1 MGADPSII
9 QEHPGESIFKL
20 ERRNSGDEERIL
32 ARTCNSRPGLGDEG
46 QMQQYSEH
54 ADRPRSQGIGRLSL
68 PVFLSGG
75 LAAKMW
81 RFPQGRKPDA
91 TRPIAPT
98 SRAIGELEFA
108 GSIRGRFWLRRAP
121 IGSVVNCRDD
131 RRLPGRSPGSTPRK
145 DASAISQRGPA
156 TGLRPRV
163 SPSRSDARMA
173 QRTVAAHLEYC
184 ARSRNV
190 ARQDDWSAEPPNR
203 RWLERELRRH

>member
-20 ERRNSGDEERIL
+20 ERRNSGDEKGFW
-32 ARTCNSRPGLGDEG
+32 P
-46 QMQQYSEH
+46 EH
-54 ADRPRSQGIGRLSL
+54 ATRAPALAMKGRCNNIPSTPIARRSQGIGRLSL